1 MKLLYTDVRT
11 PLTQVLTQEA
21 VRLVED
27 GKRVFYIAPNSLSF
41 EKEAKVLSYL
51 EGQASFAITV
61 TRFAQMAR
69 YFILNQVFEEKALD
83 DIGLGMLFFKALSQ
97 MKDQD
102 LKVYG
107 ALRKDPQFI
116 QQLVQLYH
124 ELQTAQMDFTDL
136 ELLEE
141 AEKREDLLAIFEAV
155 SEMLVQHRYES
166 GRRRALG
173 RAITGCGDR
182 CRWLHAF
189 FCRRRGLDWS
199 PSPKRSGDCHRGLCQ

>member
-21 VRLVED
+21 VGLVEQ

-61 TRFAQMAR
+61 TRFAQWPR
-69 YFILNQVFEEKALD
+69 YFILNQVFEEQPLD
-83 DIGLGMLFFKALSQ
+83 DIGLGMLFFKALSH
-97 MKDQD
+97 MKEQD

-124 ELQTAQMDFTDL
+124 ELQTAQMDFSDL

-141 AEKREDLLAIFEAV
+141 AEKERTSWRFLKRSLRCW
-155 SEMLVQHRYES
+155 SS
-166 GRRRALG
+166 
-173 RAITGCGDR
+173 TGMN
-182 CRWLHAF
+182 
-189 FCRRRGLDWS
+189 
-199 PSPKRSGDCHRGLCQ
+199 PSPRWPFSSIRSKKGTWKSNYRM

>member
-21 VRLVED
+21 VGLVEQ

-69 YFILNQVFEEKALD
+69 YFILNQVFEEQPLD

-97 MKDQD
+97 MKEQD

-141 AEKREDLLAIFEAV
+141 AEKERTSWRFLKRSL
-155 SEMLVQHRYES
+155 
-166 GRRRALG
+166 
-173 RAITGCGDR
+173 R
-182 CRWLHAF
+182 C
-189 FCRRRGLDWS
+189 WS
-199 PSPKRSGDCHRGLCQ
+199 STSMNPSPRWPFSSIRSKKGSWKSNYRMWRSLSMASRVFLQKKRL